1 MPKPDQAGSKAALKT
16 YFPAMVRAS
25 SYPNLLTED
34 LPALAVKAYL
44 VTLRLQH
51 ERHQGLHGAIREVA
65 LPELPGAA
73 GKRTSQVVRDR
84 DVAAESRPWMVLLPA
99 HGQGTEGV
107 RRGQDECQGAS
118 CAVAVQ
124 NAGANPGLV

>member
-44 VTLRLQH
+44 VTYDYNMRGTRDYMARFARSLCQNFPVLQ
-51 ERHQGLHGAIREVA
+51 EKGPPKWCETEMS
-65 LPELPGAA
+65 LPSLGRGWFYYPP
-73 GKRTSQVVRDR
+73 T
-84 DVAAESRPWMVLLPA
+84 
-99 HGQGTEGV
+99 GQGTEGV

-118 CAVAVQ
+118 CTVAVQ